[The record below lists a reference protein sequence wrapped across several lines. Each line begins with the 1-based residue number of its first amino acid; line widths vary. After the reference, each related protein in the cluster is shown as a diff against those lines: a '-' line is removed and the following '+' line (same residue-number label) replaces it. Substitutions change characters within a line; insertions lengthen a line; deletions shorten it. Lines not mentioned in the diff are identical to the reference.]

1 MSQVQ
6 ITKKGIIFADGSGS
20 TSSTTKARS
29 RVNSAYNYTHTD
41 YTIGFV
47 EIDKATAK
55 IGDTSIE
62 ANQFYE
68 I

>member
-6 ITKKGIIFADGSGS
+6 ITKQSIIKADGADVTS
-20 TSSTTKARS
+20 TSKIYTRAQSS
-29 RVNSAYNYTHTD
+29 SALNINYTL
-41 YTIGFV
+41 GFV
-47 EIDKATAK
+47 EIGTQAQVSES
-55 IGDTSIE
+55 SIE

>member
-6 ITKKGIIFADGSGS
+6 ITHQSEIKADGMDVTS
-20 TSSTTKARS
+20 TSKIYTRAL
-29 RVNSAYNYTHTD
+29 SASNLNKD
-41 YTIGFV
+41 YTLGIV
-47 EIDKATAK
+47 EIGTQAQISKS
-55 IGDTSIE
+55 SIE

>member
-6 ITKKGIIFADGSGS
+6 ITKQGIVYADGADVTS
-20 TSSTTKARS
+20 TSKIYLRAQ
-29 RVNSAYNYTHTD
+29 NASASNID
-41 YTIGFV
+41 YTLGIV
-47 EIDKATAK
+47 EIGSQAQVSK
-55 IGDTSIE
+55 SSVE

>member
-6 ITKKGIIFADGSGS
+6 ITKQSIIKADGTAATS
-20 TSSTTKARS
+20 TSKIYTRAQSS
-29 RVNSAYNYTHTD
+29 SALNIQYTL
-41 YTIGFV
+41 GFV
-47 EIDKATAK
+47 EIGSQAK
-55 IGDTSIE
+55 ISQSSVE

>member
-6 ITKKGIIFADGSGS
+6 ITKQSIIKADGADVTS
-20 TSSTTKARS
+20 TSKIYTRAQSS
-29 RVNSAYNYTHTD
+29 SALNINYTLG
-41 YTIGFV
+41 IV
-47 EIDKATAK
+47 EIGTQAQVSKS
-55 IGDTSIE
+55 SIE

>member
-6 ITKKGIIFADGSGS
+6 ITKQGVIKADGIDATP
-20 TSSTTKARS
+20 TSKIYTRAQSS
-29 RVNSAYNYTHTD
+29 SALNID
-41 YTIGFV
+41 YTLGFV
-47 EIDKATAK
+47 EINNTAQISK
-55 IGDTSIE
+55 SSIE

>member
-6 ITKKGIIFADGSGS
+6 ITKQSEIKADGADV
-20 TSSTTKARS
+20 TSSSKIYTRAQS
-29 RVNSAYNYTHTD
+29 SSALNINYTL
-41 YTIGFV
+41 GFV
-47 EIDKATAK
+47 EIGSQTQISK
-55 IGDTSIE
+55 SSVE

>member
-6 ITKKGIIFADGSGS
+6 ITKQSIIKADGTDA
-20 TSSTTKARS
+20 TSSSKIYARAQS
-29 RVNSAYNYTHTD
+29 SSALNID
-41 YTIGFV
+41 YTLGFV
-47 EIDKATAK
+47 EIDSQAQ
-55 IGDTSIE
+55 ISQSSIE

>member
-6 ITKKGIIFADGSGS
+6 ITKQSVIKADGTDANSIS
-20 TSSTTKARS
+20 KVYTRAQSS
-29 RVNSAYNYTHTD
+29 SALNID
-41 YTIGFV
+41 YTLGFIEIGN
-47 EIDKATAK
+47 IPQISKS
-55 IGDTSIE
+55 SIE

>member
-6 ITKKGIIFADGSGS
+6 ITKQSVIKADGSDANS
-20 TSSTTKARS
+20 TSKVYARAQAS
-29 RVNSAYNYTHTD
+29 SALNID
-41 YTIGFV
+41 YTLGLV
-47 EIDKATAK
+47 EIGNTSQISKS
-55 IGDTSIE
+55 SIE

>member
-6 ITKKGIIFADGSGS
+6 ITKQSVIKADGTNANS
-20 TSSTTKARS
+20 TSKVYTRAQSS
-29 RVNSAYNYTHTD
+29 SALNID
-41 YTIGFV
+41 YTLGFIEIGN
-47 EIDKATAK
+47 IPQISKS
-55 IGDTSIE
+55 SIE

>member
-6 ITKKGIIFADGSGS
+6 ITKKGIIYADGAAASS
-20 TSSTTKARS
+20 TSKARS
-29 RVNSAYNYTHTD
+29 RADTAYNYTHTD

-55 IGDTSIE
+55 IADTSIE

>member
-6 ITKKGIIFADGSGS
+6 ITKQSIIKADGMDV
-20 TSSTTKARS
+20 TSSSKI
-29 RVNSAYNYTHTD
+29 YTRAQASSNLNKD
-41 YTIGFV
+41 YTLGFV
-47 EIDKATAK
+47 EIGSQAQISKS
-55 IGDTSIE
+55 SIE

>member
-6 ITKKGIIFADGSGS
+6 ITKQSVIKADGSDA
-20 TSSTTKARS
+20 TSDSQIYARAQS
-29 RVNSAYNYTHTD
+29 SSVLNID
-41 YTIGFV
+41 YTLGFV
-47 EIDKATAK
+47 EI
-55 IGDTSIE
+55 GDTAQISQSSIE

>member
-6 ITKKGIIFADGSGS
+6 ITKQSEIKADGTDVTSAS
-20 TSSTTKARS
+20 KVYTRVVTSSAL
-29 RVNSAYNYTHTD
+29 NINYTLGFIE
-41 YTIGFV
+41 IGSQPQFS
-47 EIDKATAK
+47 KS
-55 IGDTSIE
+55 SIE

>member
-6 ITKKGIIFADGSGS
+6 ITKQSEIKADGTDA
-20 TSSTTKARS
+20 TSASKVYTRAVAS
-29 RVNSAYNYTHTD
+29 SALNINYTLGFIE
-41 YTIGFV
+41 IGSQPQFS
-47 EIDKATAK
+47 KS
-55 IGDTSIE
+55 SIE